1 MQKYF
6 LDANFLL
13 RFLLKDNLQQY
24 GITQKYL
31 NQAKA
36 EEIKLILPSLIVAEI
51 VYVLDKLYEFEK
63 VKIVEKVGVIIN
75 TPYIETEERLSLQ
88 QALLTYL
95 HSPLHFADCYL
106 YERSKN
112 ANGEVLT
119 FDKDF
124 KKLLKN

>member
-1 MQKYF
+1 MKKYF

-13 RFLLKDNLQQY
+13 RFLLKDNVRQY
-24 GITQKYL
+24 EIAQEYL
-31 NQAKA
+31 NRAKS

-51 VYVLDKLYEFEK
+51 VYVLDKLYKLEK
-63 VKIVEKVGVIIN
+63 IKIVEKVGVIIN
-75 TPYIETEERLSLQ
+75 TPYLETEERLYLQ

-106 YERSKN
+106 YERAKN
-112 ANGEVLT
+112 CDGEVLT

-124 KKLLKN
+124 KKSLKN